1 MPENSGASPHRLI
14 QNLML
19 KTEITGPEGGLVRT
33 QDAVVMLSDNG
44 RDARPGNQGQTAS
57 THGE

>member
-1 MPENSGASPHRLI
+1 
-14 QNLML
+14 ML